1 MKLSE
6 RLKKI
11 ESKVPTEQLIRVV
24 KFGAELTKLNYCG
37 DFYSR
42 LENESEK
49 EFVSRVLSIVKQN
62 PKPNG
67 HYLVGNLY

>member
-11 ESKVPTEQLIRVV
+11 ESKLPSDQLIRVV

-37 DFYSR
+37 DFYPR
-42 LENESEK
+42 LENESER